1 MKTFIY
7 NLGYFLRE
15 VFKNLRITPLSNI
28 FSLIGTALILFL
40 LSLILIS
47 WSIGDNVISS
57 LQDEAQISAYF
68 TAGIEESRMQSL
80 ATEIASMDGVTQA
93 IYIDTHQAYEQ
104 NKQLL
109 GDEADILELFEDNP
123 FEGYIDIRISLDKM
137 DSVINRVA
145 ALSEIEYVRDNREV
159 LNQLRGIVHA
169 IKLLGSVVALAVG
182 ITTIIIISHMIR
194 QGIYNNKEQINTLRL
209 LGAPDWF
216 IGLPF
221 VLTGVLLTL
230 LGGLA
235 AVGLVILLLNQGYNQ
250 LSDYIMFLPLPSAK
264 ALKENISLIIIS
276 VSAGLG
282 LFGSLFG
289 LSSIKKA

>member
-7 NLGYFLRE
+7 NLGYFFRE
-15 VFKNLRITPLSNI
+15 VLKNLRLTPLSNI

-47 WSIGDNVISS
+47 WSIGDNVITS

-68 TAGIEESRMQSL
+68 KEDIEEGRMQSL
-80 ATEIASMDGVTQA
+80 ASEIASMDGVKNA
-93 IYIDTHQAYEQ
+93 IYIDTNQAYEQ

-109 GDEADILELFEDNP
+109 GDEADILELFDENP
-123 FEGYIDIRISLDKM
+123 FESYIDIRINLDKM
-137 DSVINRVA
+137 DTVIEKLA
-145 ALSEIEYVRDNREV
+145 ALSEIDYVRDNREV
-159 LNQLRGIVHA
+159 LSQLRGIVNA
-169 IKLLGSVVALAVG
+169 IKLLGAIVALAVG

-221 VLTGVLLTL
+221 VLTGMLLTL

-235 AVGLVILLLNQGYNQ
+235 TIGLVILLLNKGYNQ
-250 LSDYIMFLPLPSAK
+250 LSDYIIFLPLPA
-264 ALKENISLIIIS
+264 ANMLEEYISLIILA

-289 LSSIKKA
+289 LSSIKKE

>member
-1 MKTFIY
+1 MKSFIY

-15 VFKNLRITPLSNI
+15 VFKNIRLTPLSNI

-57 LQDEAQISAYF
+57 LQEEAQISAYF
-68 TAGIEESRMQSL
+68 MADVEENRMQSL
-80 ATEIASMDGVTQA
+80 VAELKNTDGVTDA
-93 IYIDTHQAYEQ
+93 IYIDSSQAYEL

-109 GDEADILELFEDNP
+109 GDEADILELFDYNP
-123 FEGYIDIRISLDKM
+123 FEGYIDIRINLDKM
-137 DSVINRVA
+137 DAVINRVS
-145 ALSEIEYVRDNREV
+145 ALNEIEYVRDNREL
-159 LNQLRGIVHA
+159 LNQLRGIVNA
-169 IKLLGSVVALAVG
+169 IKLLGAIVALAVG

-230 LGGLA
+230 LGGLVT
-235 AVGLVILLLNQGYNQ
+235 VGLVILLLNKGYNQ
-250 LSDYIMFLPLPSAK
+250 LSDYIMFLPLPAASI
-264 ALKENISLIIIS
+264 LEENISLIIIA
-276 VSAGLG
+276 VSGGLG

-289 LSSIKKA
+289 LSSIKKE

>member
-1 MKTFIY
+1 MKSFIY

-15 VFKNLRITPLSNI
+15 VFKNIRLTPLSNI

-57 LQDEAQISAYF
+57 LQEEAQISAYF
-68 TAGIEESRMQSL
+68 MADVEENRMQSL
-80 ATEIASMDGVTQA
+80 VAELKNTDGVTDA
-93 IYIDTHQAYEQ
+93 IYIDSSQAYEL

-109 GDEADILELFEDNP
+109 GDEADILELFDYNP
-123 FEGYIDIRISLDKM
+123 FEGYIDIRINLDKM
-137 DSVINRVA
+137 DAVINRVS
-145 ALSEIEYVRDNREV
+145 ALNEIEYVRDNREL
-159 LNQLRGIVHA
+159 LNQLRGIVNA
-169 IKLLGSVVALAVG
+169 IKLLGAIVAFAVG

-230 LGGLA
+230 LGGLVT
-235 AVGLVILLLNQGYNQ
+235 VGLVILLLNKGYNQ
-250 LSDYIMFLPLPSAK
+250 LSDYIMFLPLPAASI
-264 ALKENISLIIIS
+264 LEENISLIIIA
-276 VSAGLG
+276 VSGGLG

-289 LSSIKKA
+289 LSSIKKE

>member
-1 MKTFIY
+1 MKSFIY

-15 VFKNLRITPLSNI
+15 VFKNIRITPLSNI

-57 LQDEAQISAYF
+57 LQEEAQISAYF
-68 TAGIEESRMQSL
+68 MADVEENRMQSL
-80 ATEIASMDGVTQA
+80 VAELKNTDGVTDA
-93 IYIDTHQAYEQ
+93 IYIDSSQAYEL

-109 GDEADILELFEDNP
+109 GDEADILELFDYNP
-123 FEGYIDIRISLDKM
+123 FEGYIDIRINLDKM
-137 DSVINRVA
+137 DAVINRVS
-145 ALSEIEYVRDNREV
+145 ALNEIEYVRDNREL
-159 LNQLRGIVHA
+159 LNQLRGIVNA
-169 IKLLGSVVALAVG
+169 IKLLGAIVALAVG

-230 LGGLA
+230 LGGLVT
-235 AVGLVILLLNQGYNQ
+235 VGLVILLLNKGYNQ
-250 LSDYIMFLPLPSAK
+250 LSDYIMFLPLPAASI
-264 ALKENISLIIIS
+264 LEENISLIIIA
-276 VSAGLG
+276 VSGGLG

-289 LSSIKKA
+289 LSSIKKE